1 MFLSLGIVLEL
12 LHGFKV
18 EWYLDRDHVTR
29 RHMWTLAHAHGTLLA
44 LIHLAFAAS
53 IPRLNARDLRWR
65 HIASPC
71 LYSATLTLPAG
82 FFLGGLYIY
91 SGDPGMGI
99 LLVPVGG
106 FLLLIAVWL
115 IALAAKKSFVLN
127 QAAAPNRKIP
137 WSQSEPRGECRS
149 GVARPQLLD
158 PGFVNDPGGLMGC
171 REREIAGCCQ
181 RTWSHEASSRPERLH
196 SKRLART

>member
-1 MFLSLGIVLEL
+1 MAKPAKREQEVERTEAADREGELQRLAARHLRFGWWALLVFLSLGIALEL

-18 EWYLDRDHVTR
+18 SWYLDQDQTTR

-53 IPRLNARDLRWR
+53 IPRLQERDARWR
-65 HIASPC
+65 QIASPC

-82 FFLGGLYIY
+82 FFLGGAFIY

-99 LLVPVGG
+99 LLVPVGA

-115 IALAAKKSFVLN
+115 IALGVK
-127 QAAAPNRKIP
+127 
-137 WSQSEPRGECRS
+137 RS
-149 GVARPQLLD
+149 
-158 PGFVNDPGGLMGC
+158 
-171 REREIAGCCQ
+171 
-181 RTWSHEASSRPERLH
+181 S
-196 SKRLART
+196 

>member
-1 MFLSLGIVLEL
+1 MSKRAKPPDQQAESESPRDGELELLAGRHLRFGWWMLLVFLTLGITLEL

-65 HIASPC
+65 HVASPC

-91 SGDPGMGI
+91 SGDPGLGI

-115 IALAAKKSFVLN
+115 IALAVMKPSN
-127 QAAAPNRKIP
+127 
-137 WSQSEPRGECRS
+137 
-149 GVARPQLLD
+149 
-158 PGFVNDPGGLMGC
+158 
-171 REREIAGCCQ
+171 
-181 RTWSHEASSRPERLH
+181 
-196 SKRLART
+196 